1 METTSA
7 DILILG
13 AGPGGYEI
21 AAREA
26 SAGKKVILFE
36 KDLPGGTCLNRGCI
50 PTKSL
55 LASAAVYRT
64 VRDAGRFG
72 INVASYGADYAAVQG
87 RSEDVAASLR
97 SDVESLLS
105 RVETVH
111 SEARILPDRTIEA
124 GDKVYTAPVILIAT
138 GSRPARLNI
147 PGAEL
152 TIDSDAFLKLKELP
166 ARAVVIGGGVIG
178 LEFATVMAS
187 FGTEVTVIE
196 YCKEILPNFDR
207 EISKRLKSY
216 MSRRGIN
223 FVTGAAVESVV
234 QGLKVNYTGRK
245 GSESIDTDLVL
256 MAVGRAPVVPQ
267 GCAEAGIELDARGFV
282 KVNPETMQ
290 TSAEGIYA
298 AGDVNGICLL
308 AHAAAAQAEV
318 ALGGEVNLDIMPSV
332 VFTEPECATVG
343 LTEEQ
348 CKESGTEYTVY
359 KSLYVSNGKALTSG
373 EDEGLLKMICGK
385 DSGKILGCHIIGAH
399 AGNLISE
406 AAAAMLAGMDVKT
419 LGNKLIHAHP
429 TLTELFKIQ
438 NPPRPMAS

>member
-13 AGPGGYEI
+13 GGPGGYEI

-26 SAGKKVILFE
+26 AAGKKVILFE

-55 LASAAVYRT
+55 LASAAAYRT
-64 VRDAGRFG
+64 VQDAGRFG
-72 INVASYGADYAAVQG
+72 INVASCCADYAAVQS
-87 RSEDVAASLR
+87 RAQEVAATLR
-97 SDVESLLS
+97 SGVETLLSNVES
-105 RVETVH
+105 VH
-111 SEARILPDRTIEA
+111 AEARILPDRTIEA
-124 GDKVYTAPVILIAT
+124 AGKDYTAPVILIAT

-152 TIDSDAFLKLKELP
+152 TTDSDAFLKLKELP
-166 ARAVVIGGGVIG
+166 GRAVVIGGGVIG

-216 MSRRGIN
+216 MSRRGIS
-223 FVTGAAVESVV
+223 FITGAAVESVAE
-234 QGLKVNYTGRK
+234 GLKVNYSGRK

-256 MAVGRAPVVPQ
+256 MAVGRSPVVPQ
-267 GCAEAGIELDARGFV
+267 GCAEAGIELDKRGFI
-282 KVNPETMQ
+282 KVDPTTMQ
-290 TSAEGIYA
+290 TSIEGIYA
-298 AGDVNGICLL
+298 AGDVNGLCLL

-318 ALGGEVNLDIMPSV
+318 ALGHDVNLSIMPSV
-332 VFTEPECATVG
+332 VFTDPECAAVG

-348 CKESGTEYTVY
+348 CKETGTGYVVY
-359 KSLYVSNGKALTSG
+359 KSLYASNGKALSAG
-373 EDEGLLKMICGK
+373 EDEGFLKLICEK

-406 AAAAMLAGMDVKT
+406 AAAAMIASLDINT
-419 LGNKLIHAHP
+419 LSRKLIHAHP
-429 TLTELFKIQ
+429 TLSELF
-438 NPPRPMAS
+438 RV